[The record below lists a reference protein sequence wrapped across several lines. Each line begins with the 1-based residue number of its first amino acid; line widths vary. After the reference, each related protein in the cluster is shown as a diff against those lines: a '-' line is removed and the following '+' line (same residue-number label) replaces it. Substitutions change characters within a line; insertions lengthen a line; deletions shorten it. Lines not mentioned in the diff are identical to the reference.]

1 MERRVIKIRDRFDVS
16 HCTPSDF
23 SSRRRAK
30 GVIYFSR
37 PKYLPDGVA
46 VGGLAVGASWEWINL
61 PSAEDSQTN
70 LPFSQ
75 SLPVRATITTATIP
89 HSWLCALRMA
99 KSGCR
104 SGGPEYIT
112 CQHVRVHARA
122 LLSWPN

>member
-1 MERRVIKIRDRFDVS
+1 MERRVIKIRGLFVVS
-16 HCTPSDF
+16 CFLAIGCCRVDHEKS
-23 SSRRRAK
+23 
-30 GVIYFSR
+30 VIYSSH

-46 VGGLAVGASWEWINL
+46 GEGLAVGASWESLDL
-61 PSAEDSQTN
+61 PAAEDSQTN

-89 HSWLCALRMA
+89 HSWLCALRTA